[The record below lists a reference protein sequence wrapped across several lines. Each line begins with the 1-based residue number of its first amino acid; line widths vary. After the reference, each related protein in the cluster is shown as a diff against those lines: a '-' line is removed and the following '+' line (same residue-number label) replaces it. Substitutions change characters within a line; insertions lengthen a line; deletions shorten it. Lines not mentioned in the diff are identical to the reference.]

1 MAIKSVVIRRQV
13 VDSIFSYSKMF
24 HPREGILLLRG
35 RKKGDVLEVD
45 GVVIPPAA
53 VHGSGFSGFHWNLL
67 PMDLSY
73 VGVAHSHPS
82 GWAVPSH
89 QDVLHVS
96 GKIMVIAGAPYSD
109 DSCLKVYDTH
119 GEPLRFEVKE
129 GPKAPAEDPYS
140 ESGF

>member
-1 MAIKSVVIRRQV
+1 LAVKSVVIRRQV

-45 GVVIPPAA
+45 SVVIPPAA
-53 VHGSGFSGFHWNLL
+53 VHGGGFSGFSWTMV
-67 PMDLSY
+67 PMDLAY

-96 GKIMVIAGAPYSD
+96 GKIMVIAGAPYSN
-109 DSCLKVYDTH
+109 DSCLRVYDTH
-119 GEPLRFEVKE
+119 GEPLPFQVKE
-129 GPKAPAEDPYS
+129 DGKAAEDAWP
-140 ESGF
+140 E

>member
-1 MAIKSVVIRRQV
+1 M
-13 VDSIFSYSKMF
+13 
-24 HPREGILLLRG
+24 
-35 RKKGDVLEVD
+35 
-45 GVVIPPAA
+45 VIPPAA
-53 VHGSGFSGFHWNLL
+53 VHGGGFSGFSWNLV

-129 GPKAPAEDPYS
+129 GAKVPADDPSS

>member
-1 MAIKSVVIRRQV
+1 MAIKSVIIRRQV

-109 DSCLKVYDTH
+109 DSCLKVYDTN

-129 GPKAPAEDPYS
+129 GPKATAEDASS

>member
-1 MAIKSVVIRRQV
+1 
-13 VDSIFSYSKMF
+13 MF

-35 RKKGDVLEVD
+35 RKRGDALEVD

-53 VHGSGFSGFHWNLL
+53 VHGGGFSGFSWNLV

-109 DSCLKVYDTH
+109 DSCLRVYDTH

-129 GPKAPAEDPYS
+129 GPKAPADDWSS
-140 ESGF
+140 EAGP

>member
-1 MAIKSVVIRRQV
+1 V

-35 RKKGDVLEVD
+35 RKRKGDVLEVD

-53 VHGSGFSGFHWNLL
+53 VHGGGFSGFSWNLV

-129 GPKAPAEDPYS
+129 ESDASADASS
-140 ESGF
+140 ESEF

>member
-1 MAIKSVVIRRQV
+1 
-13 VDSIFSYSKMF
+13 MF

-53 VHGSGFSGFHWNLL
+53 VHGGGFSGFSWNMV

-129 GPKAPAEDPYS
+129 ESKASADDASS
-140 ESGF
+140 ETEF

>member
-1 MAIKSVVIRRQV
+1 M
-13 VDSIFSYSKMF
+13 
-24 HPREGILLLRG
+24 
-35 RKKGDVLEVD
+35 LEVD

-53 VHGSGFSGFHWNLL
+53 VHGGGFSGFSWNMI

-129 GPKAPAEDPYS
+129 GSKASADAEAES
-140 ESGF
+140 EF

>member
-1 MAIKSVVIRRQV
+1 M

-24 HPREGILLLRG
+24 HPKEGILLLRG
-35 RKKGDVLEVD
+35 RKRGDVLEVD

-53 VHGSGFSGFHWNLL
+53 VHGGGFSGFSWNMV

-129 GPKAPAEDPYS
+129 ESRSSRDGASSEAE
-140 ESGF
+140 F

>member
-1 MAIKSVVIRRQV
+1 V

-35 RKKGDVLEVD
+35 RKRKGDILEVD

-53 VHGSGFSGFHWNLL
+53 VHGGGFSGFSWNMV

-119 GEPLRFEVKE
+119 GEPLRFVVKE
-129 GPKAPAEDPYS
+129 GSKASADDESS
-140 ESGF
+140 EAGF